1 MKTYYQLFAL
11 GVLPLAICVGVSGL
25 SNPIYLFVA
34 CLWLMLV
41 WWSTE
46 AVPLAVTA
54 LVPIVLF
61 PLLGIMDLGAVTRNY
76 ANPIVFLFMGGF
88 FIAKSLEV
96 WGLHRRIAFII
107 VSVCPGS
114 PRGILAGFMLATAG
128 LSMWISNT
136 ATTIMMVSIG
146 MSVAS
151 YLSELADLDESVA
164 VRINATLMLGIA
176 YSASIGG
183 SATLIG
189 TPPNLFLAT
198 FLQERYGIVLD
209 MASWMRYGI
218 PYLCIMLPVAWGYL
232 SWTMGPVRAQSFD
245 AIKGVIREQLEQLG
259 RITPQETRVLIIFVL
274 TALAWVGRRTLN
286 HWLGGPNLSD
296 TTIAMV
302 GALVLFLWPV
312 VAQGNGEKKRTALL
326 TWDQAQTIPWGV
338 LLLFGAGLS
347 IAAGVSETG
356 LQALIMNQ
364 VAMVDQWPVWAL
376 IVGLTIATLAITEV
390 SSNLASVAM
399 LLPLIAAVA
408 VQIGVPLLLVCVPVT
423 LAASAAFML
432 PISTPPNAIVLAYRP
447 LTIRMMVTRGVVL
460 NIVSIISILSVVAI
474 M

>member
-1 MKTYYQLFAL
+1 MKLYYQLLTL
-11 GVLPLAICVGVSGL
+11 GVLPLAICLGL
-25 SNPIYLFVA
+25 FGMSNPMVLFAA

-46 AVPLAVTA
+46 VVPLAVTA

-61 PLLGIMDLGAVTRNY
+61 PLLGIMDLPSVTTNY
-76 ANPIVFLFMGGF
+76 SKPIVFLFMGGF

-107 VSVCPGS
+107 VSICPGS
-114 PRGILAGFMLATAG
+114 PRGVLAGFMVATAG

-146 MSVAS
+146 MSVAK
-151 YLSELADLDESVA
+151 YLSEMAGLDKAVS
-164 VRINATLMLGIA
+164 VRINVTLMLGIA

-189 TPPNLFLAT
+189 TPPNLFLAS
-198 FLQERYGIVLD
+198 FLQEQYGVVLD
-209 MASWMRYGI
+209 MATWMRYGI
-218 PYLCIMLPVAWGYL
+218 PYLCIMLPLAWGYL
-232 SWTMGPVRAQSFD
+232 SWTMGPARSQSFD
-245 AIKGVIREQLEQLG
+245 AIKRVIREQLTALG
-259 RITPQETRVLIIFVL
+259 RITQQEKQVLVIFVL
-274 TALAWVGRRTLN
+274 TALAWVFRRSIN
-286 HWLGGPNLSD
+286 HALGAPLLSD
-296 TTIAMV
+296 TTIAMI
-302 GALVLFLWPV
+302 GAMVLFLWPV
-312 VAQGNGEKKRTALL
+312 VANRTESKKDKALL
-326 TWDQAQTIPWGV
+326 TWEKAQTIPWGV

-347 IAAGVSETG
+347 IAKAVSETG
-356 LQALIMNQ
+356 LQALIMGH
-364 VAMVDQWPVWAL
+364 VSMADQLPVWVL
-376 IVGLTIATLAITEV
+376 IAGLTIATLAITEV

-408 VQIGVPLLLVCVPVT
+408 VEIGVPLLLMCAPVT

-432 PISTPPNAIVLAYRP
+432 PISTPPNAIVLAYKP
-447 LTIRMMVTRGVVL
+447 LSIPMMVARGLVL
-460 NIVSIISILSVVAI
+460 NIVSIISILSVIAI

>member
-1 MKTYYQLFAL
+1 MKTYYQLCAL
-11 GVLPLAICVGVSGL
+11 GLLPLVICMGLSGL
-25 SNPIYLFVA
+25 SSPICLFVA

-54 LVPIVLF
+54 LVPIILF
-61 PLLGIMDLGAVTRNY
+61 PLLGIMDLGSVAANY

-107 VSVCPGS
+107 VSICPGS

-146 MSVAS
+146 MSVAN
-151 YLSELADLDESVA
+151 YLSELADLDDAVS
-164 VRINATLMLGIA
+164 VRINATLMLGVA
-176 YSASIGG
+176 YAASIGG

-198 FLQERYGIVLD
+198 FLQERYGIILD
-209 MASWMRYGI
+209 MAAWMRYGI
-218 PYLCIMLPVAWGYL
+218 PYLCIMLPLAWVYL
-232 SWTMGPVRAQSFD
+232 SWTMGPARSQSFD
-245 AIKGVIREQLEQLG
+245 AIKGVIRQQLADLG
-259 RITPQETRVLIIFVL
+259 RITPQEKRVMVIFVL
-274 TALAWVGRRTLN
+274 TAVAWVGRRAIN
-286 HWLGGPNLSD
+286 QWLGGPILSD
-296 TTIAMV
+296 TTIAMI
-302 GALVLFLWPV
+302 GAMALFLWPV
-312 VAQGNGEKKRTALL
+312 VANGHKQNKPTALL

-347 IAAGVSETG
+347 IAKGVSETG
-356 LQALIMNQ
+356 LQALIMSQ
-364 VAMVDQWPVWAL
+364 ISIVDQLPIWAL
-376 IVGLTIATLAITEV
+376 IAGLTIATLAITEV

-399 LLPLIAAVA
+399 LLPLISAVA
-408 VQIGVPLLLVCVPVT
+408 IQIGVPLLLICVPVT

-432 PISTPPNAIVLAYRP
+432 PISTPPNAIVLAYKP
-447 LTIRMMVTRGVVL
+447 LTIRTMVTRGFML
-460 NIVSIISILSVVAI
+460 NIVSIMSILAVVAI